1 MQHSVIFWQ
10 IFLIEK
16 IIFYLKVE
24 NEILS
29 YYCNLALRFTKLK
42 IKKKKK
48 KSPLGIVNYNSGF
61 LEFSSLFSMGLI
73 HKGV

>member
-10 IFLIEK
+10 IFLVEK

-48 KSPLGIVNYNSGF
+48 KV
-61 LEFSSLFSMGLI
+61 
-73 HKGV
+73 H